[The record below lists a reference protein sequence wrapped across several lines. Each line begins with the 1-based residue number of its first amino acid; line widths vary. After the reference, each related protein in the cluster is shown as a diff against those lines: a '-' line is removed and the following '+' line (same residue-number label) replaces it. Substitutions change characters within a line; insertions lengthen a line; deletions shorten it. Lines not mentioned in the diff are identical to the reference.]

1 MKRKYVSL
9 TAEDKLSLIKKIE
22 NGCEKRKVAEEFGV
36 GYSTAC
42 AIVKDKTRLLAA
54 ENSGQNLIKRNRQLK
69 YDNIDKAVAIWFDQM
84 RTANVPVNGDMVRA
98 KAKEFGNQFGET
110 SFEASNGWL
119 CRFKLRLVVV
129 HTKNMLLFVVRVLH
143 VTYF

>member
-22 NGCEKRKVAEEFGV
+22 NGCEKRKVDEEFGV

-84 RTANVPVNGDMVRA
+84 RTANVPVNGDMGCEQRRR
-98 KAKEFGNQFGET
+98 NSET
-110 SFEASNGWL
+110 SSGRL
-119 CRFKLRLVVV
+119 HLRPVMDGYVGSS
-129 HTKNMLLFVVRVLH
+129 
-143 VTYF
+143 

>member
-69 YDNIDKAVAIWFDQM
+69 YELRMCRLMAIWCEQ
-84 RTANVPVNGDMVRA
+84 RRRNS
-98 KAKEFGNQFGET
+98 ET
-110 SFEASNGWL
+110 SSGRL
-119 CRFKLRLVVV
+119 HLRPVMDGYVGSS
-129 HTKNMLLFVVRVLH
+129 
-143 VTYF
+143 